1 MLTRSASERRGI
13 ACKSKLGEQHK
24 KQLRRY
30 FLLCLV
36 MFCVDDRCSLPMHV
50 LLADLIDSQGGTA
63 FLIHALNKLGICS
76 SLDTLQRHIQSIRL
90 IQQRGIRAVAFF
102 NSSTFT
108 VVSADNI
115 DFLHSFARVFKG
127 GSNSSWHGTTVQLV
141 QPLPGIEPVQLSQGP
156 VQLSQGSAELGQ
168 GPAQFG
174 QGPAQLG
181 QKPVQLGQQSAQLD
195 QGSVQLDQGSV
206 QLGQQSAQLG

>member
-1 MLTRSASERRGI
+1 M
-13 ACKSKLGEQHK
+13 
-24 KQLRRY
+24 
-30 FLLCLV
+30 
-36 MFCVDDRCSLPMHV
+36 
-50 LLADLIDSQGGTA
+50 
-63 FLIHALNKLGICS
+63 
-76 SLDTLQRHIQSIRL
+76 
-90 IQQRGIRAVAFF
+90 AFF

-156 VQLSQGSAELGQ
+156 VQLSQGSA
-168 GPAQFG
+168 QFG
-174 QGPAQLG
+174 QGTAQLG

-195 QGSVQLDQGSV
+195 QESVQLDQGSV

>member
-76 SLDTLQRHIQSIRL
+76 SLDTLQRHIQSKIGPTKRHPCSGFL
-90 IQQRGIRAVAFF
+90 

-108 VVSADNI
+108 VVSVDNI

-127 GSNSSWHGTTVQLV
+127 SSNSSWHGTNVQLV
-141 QPLPGIEPVQLSQGP
+141 QPLPGIEPVQLSQGT
-156 VQLSQGSAELGQ
+156 VQLS
-168 GPAQFG
+168 
-174 QGPAQLG
+174 
-181 QKPVQLGQQSAQLD
+181 
-195 QGSVQLDQGSV
+195 
-206 QLGQQSAQLG
+206 

>member
-1 MLTRSASERRGI
+1 MLTRSASERRDI

-24 KQLRRY
+24 KQLRY

-36 MFCVDDRCSLPMHV
+36 MFCVDDRCSLPMHM
-50 LLADLIDSQGGTA
+50 LLADLIDSQGQGGTA

-76 SLDTLQRHIQSIRL
+76 SLDTLQRHIQSKIDPTKRHPCS
-90 IQQRGIRAVAFF
+90 GFF

-108 VVSADNI
+108 VVSVDNI
-115 DFLHSFARVFKG
+115 DFLHSFAGVFKG

-174 QGPAQLG
+174 QGP
-181 QKPVQLGQQSAQLD
+181 VQLGQQSAQLD